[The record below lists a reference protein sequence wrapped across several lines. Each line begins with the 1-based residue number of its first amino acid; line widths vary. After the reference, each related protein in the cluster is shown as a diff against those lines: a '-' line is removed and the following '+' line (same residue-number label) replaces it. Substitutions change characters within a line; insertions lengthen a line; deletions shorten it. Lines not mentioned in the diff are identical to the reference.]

1 MKKLFFAAALAVAL
15 ASCTDWSYDLMRIDP
30 DMKVLP
36 GVRTDLNETF
46 TVSAAYASG
55 FFGENET
62 IIKGTVDFSQV
73 GPDLGRWKLDYVH
86 IEEIQIG
93 FRASNP
99 FPASLAAESADNN
112 LYALE
117 IATIDPGTPEI
128 PAITEG
134 VITLSSQQ
142 DLLRLPE
149 LPVRYTLTRYSAFDT
164 ESEAE
169 FTITFTWISFPGGVG
184 VNFLQ

>member
-62 IIKGTVDFSQV
+62 IIKGTVV
-73 GPDLGRWKLDYVH
+73 YH
-86 IEEIQIG
+86 
-93 FRASNP
+93 
-99 FPASLAAESADNN
+99 
-112 LYALE
+112 
-117 IATIDPGTPEI
+117 
-128 PAITEG
+128 
-134 VITLSSQQ
+134 
-142 DLLRLPE
+142 
-149 LPVRYTLTRYSAFDT
+149 
-164 ESEAE
+164 
-169 FTITFTWISFPGGVG
+169 
-184 VNFLQ
+184 